1 MLRSIYIYDVENVFG
16 YNMKFSIKRTVVKN
30 KYKNYLEIGF
40 LNKLNLKSVR
50 K

>member
-1 MLRSIYIYDVENVFG
+1 MFE

-30 KYKNYLEIGF
+30 KYKNYLEMGF

>member
-1 MLRSIYIYDVENVFG
+1 
-16 YNMKFSIKRTVVKN
+16 MKFSIKRAVVKN
-30 KYKNYLEIGF
+30 KHKNYLEMGS